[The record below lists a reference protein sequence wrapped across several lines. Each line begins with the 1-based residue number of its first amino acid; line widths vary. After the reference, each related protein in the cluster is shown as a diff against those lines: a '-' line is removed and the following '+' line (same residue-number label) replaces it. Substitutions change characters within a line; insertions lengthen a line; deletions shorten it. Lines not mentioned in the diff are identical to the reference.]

1 MVKAYSFDSAL
12 DKARV
17 TLDDAIKGLDAAN
30 TVLAAHARGDTRLGA
45 VNFPVE
51 EAQVRETLELLER
64 WKSMGLSLV
73 KDLDEVT
80 AAADLQHRRLFDEK
94 AGAETLGLFRRR
106 IGQGHAK
113 PALIV
118 AKLDAALA
126 VSASLGALFKEARSL
141 LVQAF
146 RDCEAHLARAIER
159 RQRAD
164 FEIEDVQRQADDLA
178 PRILDR
184 RADASSARNVHSQ
197 SELETDYQRLLAE
210 QSDLHARE
218 DALQPGRAV
227 LQRLIDIHEQVAS
240 GLNAQIAAI
249 NAMAG
254 KLAVD
259 TEQRIALL
267 KAVISEA
274 VPPLPDVE
282 RSAPVVA
289 LIEAFDANV
298 LAGHDLA
305 TRKEHADNVFRRRL
319 EPPPPAAPVTEGEEP
334 VEPEPETSLSS
345 TVEK

>member
-1 MVKAYSFDSAL
+1 MVKVHSFDGEL

-17 TLDDAIKGLDAAN
+17 TLDDALKGLDAAN
-30 TVLAAHARGDTRLGA
+30 TALAGHAKGGTRLGV

-64 WKSMGLSLV
+64 WKSLGMSLV
-73 KDLDEVT
+73 KKLDEAT

-94 AGAETLGLFRRR
+94 AGPERPTLFGRR
-106 IGQGHAK
+106 IGPVHAT
-113 PALIV
+113 PASIV
-118 AKLDAALA
+118 ADMDAALA
-126 VSASLGALFKEARSL
+126 ASASLDALFKVARPL

-146 RDCEAHLARAIER
+146 RDCEVHLARVIER

-164 FEIEDVQRQADDLA
+164 FEIEDLQRQADALA

-184 RADASSARNVHSQ
+184 HADASSARDVDSQ
-197 SELETDYQRLLAE
+197 SELEADYRRLLAE
-210 QSDLHARE
+210 QNDLHARE
-218 DALQPGRAV
+218 RDLQPGRAV
-227 LQRLIDIHEQVAS
+227 LQRLIDMHEDVAS
-240 GLNAQIAAI
+240 VLNAQIGAV

-267 KAVISEA
+267 KAAMSEA
-274 VPPLPDVE
+274 VPPLPAVE
-282 RSAPVVA
+282 RPAPVAA
-289 LIEAFDANV
+289 LIAAFDANV

-305 TRKEHADNVFRRRL
+305 TRKEHADKVFVRRL
-319 EPPPPAAPVTEGEEP
+319 EPHLLVVPVTEGEQP
-334 VEPEPETSLSS
+334 IEPEPETSLSS